1 MPQMNKAGH
10 SIQSQGWNP
19 ITAVSNKI
27 GNAGSSLSSKAGGF
41 MQVAAAQKMQGAQHE
56 HERLMQ
62 GAQHEH
68 EKHQTLVGGAVDIEK
83 TKIAGKSSV
92 DVAKAQGQSHVDAT
106 KIAADSRLKEQ
117 AAGHRHE
124 QRITVLNQN
133 HELEKAA
140 QAHHNAVHA
149 DTAATAN
156 RMKET
161 AQNQSHEIAL
171 KTLADTHAGNA
182 STRAAS
188 FLDALHKHA
197 EGGTQASVSHEGV
210 QASFTFAKP
219 SAPAQE
225 TPAVESKPTG
235 PVSVGMPSMPPIK
248 ATPAASKAVVG
259 RDAKGRATSLKK
271 AAPSP
276 AKKTTSAA
284 KGALVKRDP
293 KTGQAISLKKK

>member
-27 GNAGSSLSSKAGGF
+27 GSAGSSLSSKAGGF

-83 TKIAGKSSV
+83 AKIAGKSSV

-219 SAPAQE
+219 ASHSAPAQE
-225 TPAVESKPTG
+225 TPSTPA
-235 PVSVGMPSMPPIK
+235 PSAT
-248 ATPAASKAVVG
+248 ATPPSTSVVD
-259 RDAKGRATSLKK
+259 RDARGRAVSKDPAKRAAAEAKAKAELKK
-271 AAPSP
+271 AAP
-276 AKKTTSAA
+276 
-284 KGALVKRDP
+284 
-293 KTGQAISLKKK
+293 KKKK